1 MLRCTVGGFFAVLLL
16 ASCGTDDKATGG
28 GTSGAAGT
36 AGTSSAGTSS
46 AGTSSGGTS
55 SGGTSSGG
63 AAGEL
68 VGEAGEPVDGAAG
81 TADAGGGADSAG
93 AGGSSGQT
101 SGATCADFVGSC
113 TWAAGRCRDIGG
125 VGNTALF
132 AKDSC
137 KTPSVW
143 STSPCTDDPMYVAGC
158 KYTGAPA
165 ALLAKDA
172 DCRIEWFAMSIDTA
186 TFPILCPGATEQAK
200 P

>member
-1 MLRCTVGGFFAVLLL
+1 MLLIV
-16 ASCGTDDKATGG
+16 SCGGDDKATGG
-28 GTSGAAGT
+28 GTSGAG
-36 AGTSSAGTSS
+36 GTSSG
-46 AGTSSGGTS
+46 GTSSGGTS

-68 VGEAGEPVDGAAG
+68 AGEASSGGTGGEPVDGAAG
-81 TADAGGGADSAG
+81 TADAGGGADSGGG
-93 AGGSSGQT
+93 AGGRSGGT
-101 SGATCADFVGSC
+101 SGGICADFVGSC

-132 AKDSC
+132 AEDSC
-137 KTPSVW
+137 KAPSSW
-143 STSPCTDDPMYVAGC
+143 STSPCTDDPVYVAGC

-172 DCRIEWFAMSIDTA
+172 DCRIEWFSNPIDTA
-186 TFPILCPGATEQAK
+186 TFPLLCPGATEVVE